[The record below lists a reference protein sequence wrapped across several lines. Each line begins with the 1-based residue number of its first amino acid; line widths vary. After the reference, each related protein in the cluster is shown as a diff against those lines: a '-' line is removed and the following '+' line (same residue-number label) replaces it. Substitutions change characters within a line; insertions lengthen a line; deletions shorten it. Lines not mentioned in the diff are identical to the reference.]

1 MGDSFFAPDLAHLLV
16 TMIKK
21 KRIKTMHNSIK
32 YGLMATP
39 TADHII

>member
-1 MGDSFFAPDLAHLLV
+1 MGDSFFAPDLPHLLA

-21 KRIKTMHNSIK
+21 KKTMHNSIK

-39 TADHII
+39 TADYII